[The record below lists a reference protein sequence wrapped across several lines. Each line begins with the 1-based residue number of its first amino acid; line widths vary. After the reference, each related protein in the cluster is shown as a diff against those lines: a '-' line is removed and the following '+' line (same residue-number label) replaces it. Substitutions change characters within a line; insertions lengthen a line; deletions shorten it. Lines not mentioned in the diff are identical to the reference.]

1 MSRSTDRSITVLVA
15 EDDADDRLITREA
28 WDEADLDNDLRF
40 VEDGEELLD
49 YLFRRGRYA
58 AVDAAPRPG
67 LILLDLNMP
76 KVDGRDAL
84 REIREHETLRCVPV
98 VVLTTSGAAEDVAWA
113 YDTGANSYMRKPSTY
128 SGLSETVKAIGRYW
142 LEHAELP
149 IDGCDGGAGSESD
162 KRSSR

>member
-1 MSRSTDRSITVLVA
+1 MPRRKDRSVTVLVA
-15 EDDADDRLITREA
+15 EDDPDDRLITREA
-28 WDEADLDNDLRF
+28 WDEASLNNDLRF

-49 YLFRRGRYA
+49 YLFARGRYA
-58 AVDAAPRPG
+58 DRAAAPRPG

-84 REIREHETLRCVPV
+84 REIRGDESLRCVPV
-98 VVLTTSGAAEDVAWA
+98 VVLTTSGALEDVASA
-113 YDTGANSYMRKPSTY
+113 YGSGANSYMRKPSSY

-149 IDGCDGGAGSESD
+149 IDGCDGNAGTESD
-162 KRSSR
+162 KGSAR